1 MSDYNTMLDAYE
13 REQERRYSNR
23 PDCDCCGCRI
33 DTEYAIRINHKWYCD
48 DCTRRYL
55 RKAVDDYAED

>member
-23 PDCDCCGCRI
+23 PNCDCCGCRI
-33 DTEYAIRINHKWYCD
+33 DTEYALFVNDEWFCN
-48 DCTRRYL
+48 DCVSRYL
-55 RKAVDDYAED
+55 RKAVDDYAEN